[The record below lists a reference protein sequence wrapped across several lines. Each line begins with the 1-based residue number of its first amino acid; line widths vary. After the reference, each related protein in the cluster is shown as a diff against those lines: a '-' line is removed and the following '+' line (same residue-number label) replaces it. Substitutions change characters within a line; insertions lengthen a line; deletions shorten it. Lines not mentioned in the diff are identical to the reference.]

1 MIKQKLI
8 ALSYIFALVAL
19 GAATAIA
26 SPQPADL
33 RVQLV
38 APASVAPNS
47 PYQYT
52 VKVKNIGNSSAAGVV
67 LSVAFPET
75 NTSPQ
80 VFILGTLSGIPTGCS
95 VINRKLQCTLG
106 TVAKNVERIFTFNL
120 ALPVSTKV
128 LEVKATATTT
138 TTNEFNP
145 LNNVASRIPGF
156 TYAAHPLTSANVLV
170 SMCTGQGLTSFFE
183 CEQYTGSQQHI
194 MLSLNGDQSVS
205 YQGQIVGSW
214 DQAAS
219 SHQLHMQLTSGS
231 TADFNGYS
239 TGSTCFDGATV
250 FTPVSLYGAQY
261 RVCVQ

>member
-8 ALSYIFALVAL
+8 ALSYIIAIVAF
-19 GAATAIA
+19 GAATAYA

-33 RVQLV
+33 RVQLL
-38 APASVAPNS
+38 APATVAPNS

-67 LSVAFPET
+67 LSVTFPET

-80 VFILGTLSGIPTGCS
+80 IYILGTLSGIPTDCS
-95 VINRKLQCTLG
+95 VVNRKLQCTLN
-106 TVAKNVERIFTFNL
+106 TVGKNVERVITFNL

-145 LNNVASRIPGF
+145 LNNVASSIPGF
-156 TYAAHPLTSANVLV
+156 TYATNQLTSANVLV

-183 CEQYTGSQQHI
+183 CELFPTAYLAVI
-194 MLSLNGDQSVS
+194 ERRP
-205 YQGQIVGSW
+205 VG
-214 DQAAS
+214 
-219 SHQLHMQLTSGS
+219 
-231 TADFNGYS
+231 
-239 TGSTCFDGATV
+239 
-250 FTPVSLYGAQY
+250 
-261 RVCVQ
+261 